1 MRVDARQWTS
11 ALKILLGTAAGRK
24 KRQSARP
31 QNQRERSNLFLFLGI
46 TAGRRAGERG
56 HGSACNERAK
66 QTSAI
71 GLIWHRDS
79 LVMCGA
85 LLYYICLQ
93 LWGIKSFSKKHALFW
108 RFFLFSL
115 AFFLDFEWE
124 CSQHFLVWGSRLR
137 DRGITLLHTMGIV
150 YLEGWAQI
158 GLVCLKTGYFE
169 WTKIR
174 GIIHGSL

>member
-108 RFFLFSL
+108 RFFLFSFLSWFWMRML
-115 AFFLDFEWE
+115 ATFSSLRKPFERQGYNFVTYNGY
-124 CSQHFLVWGSRLR
+124 CLLGGVGSNRF
-137 DRGITLLHTMGIV
+137 GV
-150 YLEGWAQI
+150 
-158 GLVCLKTGYFE
+158 FE
-169 WTKIR
+169 NWVFWVNKN
-174 GIIHGSL
+174 